1 MPERKMMK
9 LVKRIQAGFSLLE
22 VLITMFL
29 VMLGLLVVLSS
40 MVAMAKSNRYSQRMD
55 IANTLARHEME
66 RVRNMN
72 FDAIVSE
79 TGAYGEYDMHPDYR
93 HETTVTATGNV
104 KEVVVDVFF
113 ENDRRHAEMITY
125 VADL

>member
-1 MPERKMMK
+1 M
-9 LVKRIQAGFSLLE
+9 KRIRNKRAGFSLLE
-22 VLITMFL
+22 ILITMFL

-55 IANTLARHEME
+55 IANSLARHEME
-66 RVRNMN
+66 RVRNMD

-79 TGAYGEYDMHPDYR
+79 SGAYGEYDQHPEYR
-93 HETTVTATGNV
+93 HETLVTTTGNV
-104 KEVVVDVFF
+104 KQVTVRVFF
-113 ENDRRHAEMITY
+113 ERDRRRAEILTF

>member
-1 MPERKMMK
+1 LKTSRNPKS
-9 LVKRIQAGFSLLE
+9 GFSLIE
-22 VLITMFL
+22 VLVTMFL

-55 IANTLARHEME
+55 IASNLARAEME
-66 RVRNMN
+66 QIRNTD

-79 TGAYGEYDMHPDYR
+79 SGVYGEYPQHTDYR
-93 HETTVTATGNV
+93 HVTTVVPNGTV
-104 KEVVVDVFF
+104 KEVTVQVFF
-113 ENDRRHAEMITY
+113 ENDRRRAEIITF